1 MSSLESEI
9 GLRLLD
15 RSYSGVRLSEQGKAL
30 MPKIHRRKQA
40 VDEMLENVGLFD
52 VRERYANKLSGGMKR
67 RLELHKR

>member
-1 MSSLESEI
+1 MTHS
-9 GLRLLD
+9 R
-15 RSYSGVRLSEQGKAL
+15 Q
-30 MPKIHRRKQA
+30 RKQA